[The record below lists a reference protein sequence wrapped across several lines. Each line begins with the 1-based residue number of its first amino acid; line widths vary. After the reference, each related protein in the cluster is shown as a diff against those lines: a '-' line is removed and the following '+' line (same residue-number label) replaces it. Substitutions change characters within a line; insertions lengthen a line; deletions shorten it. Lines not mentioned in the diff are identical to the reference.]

1 MNQYSTA
8 AAFKQAV
15 EEKEGVLIDTRMM
28 LSFGGGHIAG
38 ALNIGNSPMLTIWAG
53 WLLEPDE
60 PLLLVLDSDSGI
72 DDVVKLFI
80 RSGYTKF
87 AGYLVG
93 GMKAWD
99 NAGFE
104 LAEVGQ
110 MTVHEIHEAGE
121 ALQVI
126 DVRAPGEWKE
136 GHIPGARHLFLGEFR
151 KRLGE
156 LDKTR
161 PTAIYCDSGYRASI
175 AASMLKQEGFTCVS
189 NVPGSWQ
196 AWKKAGFPIDGKI
209 E

>member
-1 MNQYSTA
+1 MNEVRPTIRPLGSTQVRINPPRA
-8 AAFKQAV
+8 DNGNA
-15 EEKEGVLIDTRMM
+15 LIDP
-28 LSFGGGHIAG
+28 LAE
-38 ALNIGNSPMLTIWAG
+38 NSAHLAA
-53 WLLEPDE
+53 DE
-60 PLLLVLDSDSGI
+60 PLLLVLDSDSEI
-72 DDVVKLFI
+72 DEVVKLFI

-126 DVRAPGEWKE
+126 DVRAPSEWKE
-136 GHIPGARHLFLGEFR
+136 GHIPGARHLFLGELR

-196 AWKKAGFPIDGKI
+196 AWKKSGFPIDGKI